1 MRRRGFQLTRY
12 ADDWVVTCQSLAD
25 AKAALAAAKRVLG
38 ELGVELHSEKTR
50 IVHIREGF
58 EFLGYKIK
66 RGVRPLKLVESRIKS
81 GAKTGGLYA
90 YPREKSV
97 QHFKDQ
103 IRGRLCATKAH
114 RERKKQSRTVREM
127 RAGPSEPP
135 CRWRLQNWSRH
146 AQS

>member
-66 RGVRPLKLVESRIKS
+66 RGVRRSNWRKAGLRVGPNGWSICVS
-81 GAKTGGLYA
+81 TG
-90 YPREKSV
+90 ESV
-97 QHFKDQ
+97 QHF
-103 IRGRLCATKAH
+103 
-114 RERKKQSRTVREM
+114 
-127 RAGPSEPP
+127 
-135 CRWRLQNWSRH
+135 
-146 AQS
+146 